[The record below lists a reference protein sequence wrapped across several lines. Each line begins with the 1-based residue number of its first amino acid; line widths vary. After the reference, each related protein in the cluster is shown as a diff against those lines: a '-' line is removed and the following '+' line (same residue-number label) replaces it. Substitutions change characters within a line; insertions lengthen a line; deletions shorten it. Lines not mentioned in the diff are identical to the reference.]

1 MLIALGPLSPHHLH
15 GLLDLKFNLLEGFVF
30 HVLFKSSCAAGLGAV
45 CIIESLVKVKSTC
58 ICLPFQPDSSF

>member
-30 HVLFKSSCAAGLGAV
+30 HVLFKSSRSAGSGAL
-45 CIIESLVKVKSTC
+45 CIIEGVIKIK
-58 ICLPFQPDSSF
+58 

>member
-45 CIIESLVKVKSTC
+45 CIIESLVKVK
-58 ICLPFQPDSSF
+58 